1 MYDAGA
7 TIIPGLPGGAGA
19 ALKSYRAT
27 KTVKT
32 AVSTFKAEAKAG
44 KAFERSAV
52 KAAKAD
58 GSPVATQTRLVPMNG
73 KGNVKGNRTNT
84 DGLKMNKDG
93 KTFTIIETKNSKSP
107 KLSKGQKSARKH
119 VMEGNQT
126 FEVRSRVPEL
136 NLKPHD
142 EIQVTNY
149 ITVFRK

>member
-1 MYDAGA
+1 MELFIEQKVDH
-7 TIIPGLPGGAGA
+7 
-19 ALKSYRAT
+19 
-27 KTVKT
+27 
-32 AVSTFKAEAKAG
+32 E
-44 KAFERSAV
+44 
-52 KAAKAD
+52 
-58 GSPVATQTRLVPMNG
+58 
-73 KGNVKGNRTNT
+73 NRPH
-84 DGLKMNKDG
+84 
-93 KTFTIIETKNSKSP
+93 FSQSP